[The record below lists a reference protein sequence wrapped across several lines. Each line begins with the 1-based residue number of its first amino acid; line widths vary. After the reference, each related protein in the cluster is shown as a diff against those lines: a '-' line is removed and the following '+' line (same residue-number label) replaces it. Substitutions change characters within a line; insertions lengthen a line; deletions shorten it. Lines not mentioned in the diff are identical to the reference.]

1 MREPAD
7 LGGISRRARAEAGQV
22 LIIVAVML
30 PVLIGFMGLVIDLGS
45 LYHHKRRMQTAADA
59 GALAGAH
66 ERLRG
71 RTVEIENSALE
82 EAGDNDFSHGI
93 DGVDVTV
100 SHPPV
105 SGYYINDPIFVEVI
119 IRQSAPT
126 HFMRIFGWQEVPI
139 DSRAVAGAAASSKNC
154 VYVLDPGIPG
164 ALQGDS
170 NSVLNA
176 TCGVSVNSN
185 SPTAMSLN
193 SSANVTAGE
202 VAITGDYELT
212 SSASVSPTPTTGV
225 TASADPLAY
234 MNDPLQTTPPPIGG
248 RVPERTNYV
257 RDSGTHVLFPG
268 TYCGGIELN
277 NDARGILSPGFYVLL
292 GGGLRLT
299 SSASIVS
306 IEAAG
311 VTFYNTEGAGFP
323 YQPIK
328 IESNTVVD
336 LKAPTTGP
344 YAGMLFWQD
353 PEVGRQDP
361 VTGLDYVN
369 RFESSSD
376 LVLEGALYFPD
387 QILRLESNTST
398 LARYSIVVVRQ
409 LLLESSANLIVQ
421 SDYSGLPEGASPIK
435 RLSLVE

>member
-7 LGGISRRARAEAGQV
+7 LGGISRRARGEAGQV

-66 ERLRG
+66 ERWRS
-71 RTVEIENSALE
+71 RDTEIENSALE
-82 EAGDNDFSHGI
+82 EAGDNDFSHGV

-100 SHPPV
+100 HHPPV
-105 SGYYINDPIFVEVI
+105 SGYYINDPRFVEVI

-139 DSRAVAGAAASSKNC
+139 DSRAVAGVGASSTNC

-170 NSVLNA
+170 NSVMNA
-176 TCGVSVNSN
+176 TCGVVVNSN
-185 SPTAMSLN
+185 SSTAMSLN
-193 SSANVTAGE
+193 SSASVNAGA
-202 VAITGDYELT
+202 VAVTGDYETT
-212 SSASVSPTPTTGV
+212 SSASVTPKPDTGV

-234 MNDPLQTTPPPIGG
+234 LNSTPPPYAG
-248 RVPERTNYV
+248 VTRTNYKL
-257 RDSGTHVLFPG
+257 DTGSDNLLPG
-268 TYCGGIELN
+268 VYYGGIELN
-277 NDARGILSPGFYVLL
+277 NNARVNLSPGVYILA
-292 GGGLRLT
+292 GGGLRMT
-299 SSASIVS
+299 SNARI
-306 IEAAG
+306 AGTG
-311 VTFYNTEGAGFP
+311 VTFYNTQGPGFP

-328 IESNTVVD
+328 IESNTRVQ
-336 LKAPTTGP
+336 LSAPTTDP
-344 YAGMLFWQD
+344 YAGILFWQD
-353 PEVGRQDP
+353 PKVGRLDP
-361 VTGLDYVN
+361 MTGNDAVN
-369 RFESSSD
+369 RFESSGN

-398 LARYSIVVVRQ
+398 LARYTIVVVRQ
-409 LLLESSANLIVQ
+409 LLLESSARLTVLA
-421 SDYSGLPEGASPIK
+421 DYSGLPGNSPIK